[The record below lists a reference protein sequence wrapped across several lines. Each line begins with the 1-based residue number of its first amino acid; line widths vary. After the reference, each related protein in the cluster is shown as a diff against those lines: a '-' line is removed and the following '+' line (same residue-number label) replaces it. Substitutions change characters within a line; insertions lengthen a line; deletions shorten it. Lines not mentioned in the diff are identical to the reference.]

1 MKKFLILI
9 VLFSS
14 CAPQLVPLKNT
25 YNAQAFEQPI
35 NADFETVWNKTVET
49 VAKKGSTIKMI
60 DKDNGL
66 IVAQNN
72 YAPITS
78 EDKDAR
84 LVDSTAWAV
93 ASKLYRPGSR
103 KYFYASEGTLEW
115 NIHVKRAADNATVI
129 NISLVDAATVT
140 SIHSPGYTT
149 KQPVKPFKAK
159 AVTTGVLEKQIAE
172 EIRRR

>member
-60 DKDNGL
+60 DKSNGL

-78 EDKDAR
+78 EDKDAQP
-84 LVDSTAWAV
+84 VDSSAWAV
-93 ASKLYRPGSR
+93 TSKLYRPGSR
-103 KYFYASEGTLEW
+103 KYLYAKEGTLEW
-115 NIHVKRAADNATVI
+115 NIHVKNAGDSTII
-129 NISLVDAATVT
+129 NIRLVEAAVVT
-140 SIHSPGYTT
+140 SVHSPGYTT
-149 KQPVKPFKAK
+149 THSIKPFKTK
-159 AVTTGVLEKQIAE
+159 AVTTGVFERQIAG